1 MALTKASF
9 SMIEGTP
16 VNVIDYGA
24 DPTGVADS
32 AAAIRNAFDAV
43 PQTGGGLYFPP
54 GTYSVQSTV
63 IIPRRFSPAVNRGP
77 GIHIYGDEATLVG
90 QGAGTGVIFE
100 TGQGFYSNGGVS
112 NYDAGNELYKHYGTN
127 IEGLFFSSCEIA
139 LKLFNFLERCSVVDC
154 GFRGVHQAILAKR
167 CFYSKYYNLNIK
179 LAGTVPQTTAAME
192 FNNENNAISVI
203 GVSINGHSDD
213 TLSGTMGIGIKISGS
228 TQAMIVESCA
238 TENLFTGIWTDDDC
252 PGLTIQNNYVSFCNR
267 GFNLNDA
274 TRLSVV
280 NNWIGVCNIG
290 VEGTN
295 PQLQFL
301 NNQFDQGAVYV
312 SRFDIQGSLGKIFTT
327 TTFDDETSATFS
339 VQNTAW
345 NNPLLPNN
353 AFIGNPT
360 FGFVTNFDGI
370 YAVQAPLTNNGV
382 FQQNFRGSIDWSQ
395 TADQIPFCT
404 VTNNTKPSG
413 STIVID
419 TSIVTDDT
427 NLLYGNVFF
436 SFALKYAGPTDK
448 AIAGSVGAFNNVF
461 RFDGEA
467 FTVVASVVGNNLRL
481 TIGGLS
487 NDTDIYGRV
496 VLI

>member
-1 MALTKASF
+1 MSLTKASF
-9 SMIEGTP
+9 SMITGTP
-16 VNVIDYGA
+16 VNVLDYGA

-32 AAAIRNAFDAV
+32 AAAIRDAFDAV

-63 IIPRRFSPAVNRGP
+63 IIPRRFSPAANRGP

-100 TGQGFYSNGGVS
+100 TGQGLYSNGGVS
-112 NYDAGNELYKHYGTN
+112 NYNAGNEVYKHYGTT
-127 IEGLFFSSCEIA
+127 IEGLFFRNCEIA

-154 GFRGVHQAILAKR
+154 GFREVFQGIVAKR

-179 LAGTVPQTTAAME
+179 LANAVPQTTAAME

-203 GVSINGHSDD
+203 GVSINGFTD
-213 TLSGTMGIGIKISGS
+213 GTIAGCKGIGFKISGS
-228 TQAMIVESCA
+228 TQAMIVECCA
-238 TENLFTGIWTDDDC
+238 TESLFNGFNVDDDC
-252 PGLTIQNNYVSFCNR
+252 PGLTLQNNYVSFCTR
-267 GFNLNDA
+267 GFDFNNA
-274 TRLSVV
+274 TRFSVV

-290 VEGTN
+290 AVGVN
-295 PQLQFL
+295 PQLQWL
-301 NNQFDQGAVYV
+301 NNQFDQGAIFVA
-312 SRFDIQGSLGKIFTT
+312 RFDIQGSLGKLFTT
-327 TTFDDETSATFS
+327 TTFEDAESAVFS

-370 YAVQAPLTNNGV
+370 YAVQAPLTNNGL
-382 FQQNFRGSIDWSQ
+382 FQQNFRGLIDWAQ
-395 TADQIPFCT
+395 AADKIPYCT
-404 VTNNTKPSG
+404 ITNGTKPTG
-413 STIVID
+413 STATID
-419 TSIVTDDT
+419 TSVSTDGT
-427 NLLYGNVFF
+427 AQLYGNVFF
-436 SFALKYAGPTDK
+436 SLALKSSGSDK

-467 FTVVASVVGNNLRL
+467 ITVTASIVGSQLRL
-481 TIGGLS
+481 SLGGLA

-496 VLI
+496 VMI

>member
-9 SMIEGTP
+9 SMTTGTP
-16 VNVIDYGA
+16 VNVLDYGA

-63 IIPRRFSPAVNRGP
+63 IIPRRFVPAANRGP

-100 TGQGFYSNGGVS
+100 TGQGLYSNGGVS
-112 NYDAGNELYKHYGTN
+112 NYNAGNELYKHYGTT
-127 IEGLFFSSCEIA
+127 IEGLYFRDCGIA

-154 GFRGVHQAILAKR
+154 GFRNVHQAILAKR
-167 CFYSKYYNLNIK
+167 CFYSRYYNLNIK
-179 LAGTVPQTTAAME
+179 LANDVPQTTAAME

-203 GVSINGHSDD
+203 GVSINGYTDG
-213 TLSGTMGIGIKISGS
+213 TLSGCNGVGIKISGS

-238 TENLFTGIWTDDDC
+238 TESLFNGFYVDDDC
-252 PGLTIQNNYVSFCNR
+252 PGLTIQNNYVSFCTR
-267 GFNLNDA
+267 GFNFNNA

-290 VEGTN
+290 AEGVN
-295 PQLQFL
+295 PQLQWIG
-301 NNQFDQGAVYV
+301 NKFDGTATYV
-312 SRFDIQGSLGKIFTT
+312 AEYDIQGTLGKLYSTT
-327 TTFDDETSATFS
+327 TLDDVVESSFS
-339 VQNTAW
+339 VQDTGW

-353 AFIGNPT
+353 AFISNPT
-360 FGFVTNFDGI
+360 FGYVTNFDGI
-370 YAVQAPLTNNGV
+370 YAVQAPLTNNGI
-382 FQQNFRGSIDWSQ
+382 FQQNFRGLIDWAQ
-395 TADQIPFCT
+395 TADKIPYCT
-404 VTNNTKPSG
+404 VTNGTKPTG
-413 STIVID
+413 STATID
-419 TSIVTDDT
+419 TSITTDST
-427 NLLYGNVFF
+427 TQLYGNVFF
-436 SFALKYAGPTDK
+436 SFALKSAGSDK

-467 FTVVASVVGNNLRL
+467 ITVTASIVGGQLRL
-481 TIGGLS
+481 SLGGLA

-496 VLI
+496 VMI